1 MQLYGIDEQLKKIET
16 FIKHWEEYK
25 KKGKSAILLYGPPGT
40 GKTSSAYYIAKKL
53 NMKLY
58 EYNFGLYRTA
68 EECKEIYLRAKCI
81 LPRNKL
87 LLLDEFDS
95 LAITPKKNEIKYPP
109 RTLSII
115 IRTLKET
122 NSPIIITC
130 NNINYVPDSIKE
142 LCELVEYKRPD
153 QKLIKSVAE
162 RMGIKYQG
170 WIPSWRH
177 LMKLKY
183 GSHGYSVQ
191 SFTGRVKYFFY
202 TGIVKDENEYDDKFT
217 LCLVENVFKL
227 VSNNII
233 SPDELHVF
241 LEILDVCD
249 KIKSYKP
256 LNEVFNFPR
265 IIKNYINTNV
275 RFLEKAK
282 EVKHI
287 EEEKIIRRKSK

>member
-68 EECKEIYLRAKCI
+68 EECKEIYLRAKCL
-81 LPRNKL
+81 LPKNKL

-95 LAITPKKNEIKYPP
+95 LAVTPKKNEIKYPP
-109 RTLSII
+109 KALSII

-122 NSPIIITC
+122 NSPIIMTC
-130 NNINYVPDSIKE
+130 NNINYIPDSIKE
-142 LCELVEYKRPD
+142 QCELVEYKRPD
-153 QKLIKSVAE
+153 QRLIKSIAE
-162 RMGIKYQG
+162 RYGIKYHG

-177 LMKLKY
+177 LQKLML

-191 SFTGRVKYFFY
+191 SFTGRVKYFFVS
-202 TGIVKDENEYDDKFT
+202 GIVKDETTYDDRFT
-217 LCLVENVFKL
+217 LCLIENAFKL
-227 VSNNII
+227 AENNII
-233 SPDELHVF
+233 DPDDLQTF
-241 LEILDVCD
+241 LELLEICEY
-249 KIKSYKP
+249 KKNYKP
-256 LNEVFNFPR
+256 INEVFKFSNVT
-265 IIKNYINTNV
+265 KNYIDTSI
-275 RFLEKAK
+275 RFFEKVK
-282 EVKHI
+282 EVKTN
-287 EEEKIIRRKSK
+287 EEEKVVRRKVR